1 MVPGYVRRNPLSF
14 ALALGLAIG
23 LSGAAPL
30 ASQTPAADPSE
41 RLRTVLPA
49 EVAERVLARIAE
61 ARAQALPAQ
70 ALEHR
75 ALELA
80 AKGVPPADIE
90 TGIARHANRL
100 GAARAALVRGG
111 RTDPADEETEAA
123 ELVIRHGAGGAV
135 SSLAQSTPSGE
146 SMAVPLFVLAG
157 LMDRGLPSDQAIAR
171 VHAALAE
178 RSAARAQAPRLQR
191 SDRGKPT
198 TVPSN
203 NGRRNRPQAPG
214 QS

>member
-1 MVPGYVRRNPLSF
+1 MAPRFVRRYP
-14 ALALGLAIG
+14 LALITSACVLAA
-23 LSGAAPL
+23 SPL
-30 ASQTPAADPSE
+30 AAQSPSADVSE
-41 RLRTVLPA
+41 RLRAVLPA
-49 EVAERVLARIAE
+49 DIADRVLARIDQ
-61 ARAQALPAQ
+61 ARAHQLPAQ

-80 AKGVPPADIE
+80 AKGVAPEDLE

-100 GAARAALVRGG
+100 GAARAALVQGG
-111 RTDPADEETEAA
+111 RAQPTPGETEAA
-123 ELVIRHGAGGAV
+123 ELVIRHGAGGAI
-135 SSLAQSTPSGE
+135 SALAQSAPSGQ
-146 SMAVPLFVLAG
+146 SLAVPLFVLAG

-178 RSAARAQAPRLQR
+178 RGASRPVSPPRSEL
-191 SDRGKPT
+191 RGKPT

-203 NGRRNRPQAPG
+203 NGRRNRPHAPG

>member
-1 MVPGYVRRNPLSF
+1 MAPRFVRLYP
-14 ALALGLAIG
+14 LALLMSACVLAG
-23 LSGAAPL
+23 APL
-30 ASQTPAADPSE
+30 AAQSPSAEVSE

-49 EVAERVLARIAE
+49 AVAERVLARIDE
-61 ARAQALPAQ
+61 ARAQQLPAK
-70 ALEHR
+70 ALERR

-80 AKGVPPADIE
+80 AKGVAAADIE

-100 GAARAALVRGG
+100 GAARAALVQGG
-111 RTDPADEETEAA
+111 RTAPADEETEAA
-123 ELVIRHGAGGAV
+123 ELVIRHGAGNAI
-135 SSLAQSTPSGE
+135 SALAQSAPSGQ
-146 SMAVPLFVLAG
+146 SLAVPLFVLAG

-178 RSAARAQAPRLQR
+178 RGAAPAVRPPVREL
-191 SDRGKPT
+191 RGKPT

>member
-1 MVPGYVRRNPLSF
+1 MAPRFARSVSLALATSGCLLFAVPLS
-14 ALALGLAIG
+14 A
-23 LSGAAPL
+23 
-30 ASQTPAADPSE
+30 QTPAADPSV
-41 RLRTVLPA
+41 RLRAVLPA

-61 ARAQALPAQ
+61 ARANELPAR

-80 AKGVPPADIE
+80 AKGVAPEDVE

-100 GAARAALVRGG
+100 AAARSALVQGG
-111 RTDPADEETEAA
+111 RQEPADAETEAA
-123 ELVIRHGAGGAV
+123 ELVIRHGAGSAI
-135 SSLAQSTPSGE
+135 SALAKSTPSGE
-146 SMAVPLFVLAG
+146 SLAVPLFVLAG

-178 RSAARAQAPRLQR
+178 RAAARGAARPEPAI
-191 SDRGKPT
+191 RGKPS

-203 NGRRNRPQAPG
+203 SGRRNRPHAPG
-214 QS
+214 QI

>member
-1 MVPGYVRRNPLSF
+1 MAPGLMRRAPLSF
-14 ALALGLAIG
+14 VMAVGLV
-23 LSGAAPL
+23 GAVPL
-30 ASQTPAADPSE
+30 AAQTPSAAPSE
-41 RLRTVLPA
+41 RIRAVLPA
-49 EVAERVLARIAE
+49 EVAERVLARIAA
-61 ARAQALPAQ
+61 ARAHALPAQ
-70 ALEHR
+70 ALENR

-80 AKGVPPADIE
+80 AKGVAPADIE

-100 GAARAALVRGG
+100 GAARAALVQGG
-111 RTDPADEETEAA
+111 RAQPADDETEAA

-135 SSLAQSTPSGE
+135 SAFATSAPSGE
-146 SMAVPLFVLAG
+146 SLAVPLFVLAG

-178 RSAARAQAPRLQR
+178 RSAARVEAPHPQR

-214 QS
+214 RS

>member
-1 MVPGYVRRNPLSF
+1 MAPRFVRRYP
-14 ALALGLAIG
+14 LALITSVCVLAA
-23 LSGAAPL
+23 SPL
-30 ASQTPAADPSE
+30 AAQSPAASVSE
-41 RLRTVLPA
+41 RLRAVLPA
-49 EVAERVLARIAE
+49 DVAERVLARIDE
-61 ARAQALPAQ
+61 ARARELPAK

-80 AKGVPPADIE
+80 AKGVAPDDLE

-100 GAARAALVRGG
+100 GAARSALVQGG
-111 RTDPADEETEAA
+111 RPQPTEEETEAA
-123 ELVIRHGAGGAV
+123 ELVIRHGAGSAI
-135 SSLAQSTPSGE
+135 SDLAQSTPSGR
-146 SMAVPLFVLAG
+146 SLAVPLFVLAG

-178 RSAARAQAPRLQR
+178 RGAARAASPPHPVLR
-191 SDRGKPT
+191 SEPT

-203 NGRRNRPQAPG
+203 NGRRNRPHVPG